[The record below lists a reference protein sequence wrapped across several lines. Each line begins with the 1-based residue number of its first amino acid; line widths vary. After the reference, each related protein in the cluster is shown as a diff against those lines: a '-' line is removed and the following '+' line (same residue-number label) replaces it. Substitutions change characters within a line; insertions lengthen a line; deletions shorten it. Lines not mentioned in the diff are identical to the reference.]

1 VRPGGRL
8 IARSIISP
16 PAREGRDAGSPASEP
31 SPASPPEVNGM
42 TTIPQQ
48 QRTAD
53 ALPLTGYML
62 GAAGAILFSAKGIII
77 KLAYAE
83 GIDAETLLALRM
95 LLSLP
100 FYVGIG
106 IFAIRAMR
114 ERGEEL
120 PSRTLVL
127 QAAGVG
133 ALGYWF
139 SSYVD
144 FLGLIY
150 ISASFERLI
159 LFTYPLF
166 VVLFGAMFFR
176 QPIKRRALLAF
187 GLSYAGLALIFL
199 QNFSA
204 IGQNATRGTALVLV
218 AAMSFAM
225 YQLTARKVIGQMGSK
240 LFTCIAMG
248 AASAATLTQFAIL
261 RPISALVVSPHLFAL
276 SVAIAIGATVLPSF
290 LMNAALQRISA
301 QANSTISTVSP
312 VATMILAVLILGETV
327 TPLELGGAILVMVS
341 VSWFTLADS
350 RR

>member
-1 VRPGGRL
+1 
-8 IARSIISP
+8 
-16 PAREGRDAGSPASEP
+16 
-31 SPASPPEVNGM
+31 M
-42 TTIPQQ
+42 TTIPEQE
-48 QRTAD
+48 RAAD
-53 ALPLTGYML
+53 ALPLTGYAL

-100 FYVGIG
+100 FYLVIG
-106 IFAIRAMR
+106 FFAVRAMR
-114 ERGEEL
+114 ERGETL
-120 PSRTLVL
+120 PSRALVL
-127 QAAGVG
+127 KAAGIG

-139 SSYVD
+139 SSYMD

-166 VVLFGAMFFR
+166 VVLFGALFFR
-176 QPIKRRALLAF
+176 QPIRRRALFAF
-187 GLSYAGLALIFL
+187 AASYAGLAVIFL

-204 IGQNATRGTALVLV
+204 IGQDATRGTVFVLV
-218 AAMSFAM
+218 AAMSFAL
-225 YQLTARKVIGQMGSK
+225 YQLTARTVIGQIGSK

-248 AASAATLTQFAIL
+248 AAAAATLTQFVLL
-261 RPISALVVSPHLFAL
+261 RPISALVVSPHMFWLA
-276 SVAIAIGATVLPSF
+276 VAIAIGATVLPTF

-301 QANSTISTVSP
+301 QANSTIGTISP

-341 VSWFTLADS
+341 IGWFTLADS